1 MPYLPVNGGH
11 GAITTVGRMRNGIQI
26 WMDDLNSVTI
36 AQDGK
41 RLRLAVVLYPRL
53 LLGPGLGG
61 GHGFLQGRYG
71 LISDNFVSVNIVMA
85 DGNLHTI
92 DERSDLWWA
101 IQGAGHNFGIVTSV
115 TSKIYDI
122 EHRTWSY
129 TAFTFTGD
137 KIEQIYQAANDH
149 LNGTQPMDVTNYSF
163 FINLPSIDPNAGV
176 TSVDPAWSKPF
187 QDIGRIATQ
196 SAAGDYPNLPAW
208 TGNGNQDPPCQ
219 KVGLVNNRFPIDLE
233 LYDPEAQ
240 RQVYDLFKSATQ
252 ETPALNGSL
261 FLFEGYSLQAVQA
274 VPKESTAVSYRG
286 DKLLLAPLIIYAPD
300 GPELER
306 KATKLGQDLR
316 QILHKATNRS
326 ELHTYINYAFGDET
340 KENMYGSEQW
350 RQDRLLVLKN
360 KYDPHRKFSF
370 YAPIA

>member
-41 RLRLAVVLYPRL
+41 TAQIGGGALSKTVIDAF

-92 DERSDLWWA
+92 DECSDLWWA

-163 FINLPSIDPNAGV
+163 FINLPSIDPNGIIQICQRGPV
-176 TSVDPAWSKPF
+176 TVTRTHRAKKSDLLILASLSTSNYTILKPNDKYTTF
-187 QDIGRIATQ
+187 
-196 SAAGDYPNLPAW
+196 SN
-208 TGNGNQDPPCQ
+208 PPP
-219 KVGLVNNRFPIDLE
+219 KR
-233 LYDPEAQ
+233 
-240 RQVYDLFKSATQ
+240 RQ
-252 ETPALNGSL
+252 
-261 FLFEGYSLQAVQA
+261 
-274 VPKESTAVSYRG
+274 
-286 DKLLLAPLIIYAPD
+286 
-300 GPELER
+300 
-306 KATKLGQDLR
+306 
-316 QILHKATNRS
+316 H
-326 ELHTYINYAFGDET
+326 
-340 KENMYGSEQW
+340 
-350 RQDRLLVLKN
+350 
-360 KYDPHRKFSF
+360 
-370 YAPIA
+370 